1 MSSIR
6 LPSTWT
12 SEASATVRLALPLVA
27 GQLAAVGMNV
37 VDSLL
42 AGRHGATTLAG
53 VAVGSALWSVVILI
67 LIGVLMAIPP
77 SVSQLVGA
85 GKRHEVGALFRQ
97 AVWLALALG
106 TLLGGCVWFGVDLL
120 VHLGID
126 PEIVPVAAAFLR
138 ALAGG
143 APALALFFCFRYTS
157 EGLGLS
163 RPTMIAGIAGLLAL
177 VPLGYVLMFGA
188 FGWPGAGAGG
198 LGAAT
203 AIVLWLQAAGLAQW
217 LTRAG
222 AYRDLALWGARE
234 RPRWSDLANLLRLGL
249 PMGVTIMME
258 GGLFVAA
265 GVLIGGLGTQAA
277 AAHQIAINVASVCFM
292 VPLGIAMAS
301 TVRVGFASGADDV
314 ARVRRAAWVGLLL
327 VLGTQG
333 VSAATVVLFAAPIAA
348 AYTPEP
354 AVVALGAQLLAIAAI
369 FQLSDGLQAAAA
381 GALRG
386 LKDTRR
392 PMFLTAFAYWG
403 VGMPTGAWLAFEHD
417 LGSQGIW
424 WGLAVGLT
432 AAAVLLGVRLGSQ
445 LAHPARWRPTF
456 GTVA

>member
-1 MSSIR
+1 MPAPRI
-6 LPSTWT
+6 PSPWT
-12 SEASATVRLALPLVA
+12 AEAKATVRLALPLIA

-53 VAVGSALWSVVILI
+53 VAVGSALWSVVILV

-77 SVSQLVGA
+77 SISQLVGA
-85 GKRHEVGALFRQ
+85 GRRHEVGALFRQ
-97 AVWLALALG
+97 AVWLALGIGVLLGLGVWSGVGALG
-106 TLLGGCVWFGVDLL
+106 V
-120 VHLGID
+120 LGID
-126 PEIVPVAAAFLR
+126 AEIMPVAAAFLR
-138 ALAGG
+138 SLAAG
-143 APALALFFCFRYTS
+143 APALALYFCFRYSS

-163 RPTMIAGIAGLLAL
+163 RPTMVAGLAGLITL
-177 VPLGYVLMFGA
+177 VPLGYFLMFGG
-188 FGWPGAGAGG
+188 FGWTGAGAAG

-203 AIVLWLQAAGLAQW
+203 AIVLWLQASGFALWLA
-217 LTRAG
+217 RAR
-222 AYRDLALWGARE
+222 AYRDLQLWRGWE
-234 RPRWSDLANLLRLGL
+234 RPRWAPQAALLRLGL

-265 GVLIGGLGTQAA
+265 GVLIGGFGTQAA

-292 VPLGIAMAS
+292 VPLGIAMAT
-301 TVRVGFASGADDV
+301 TVRVGFATGADDV
-314 ARVRRAAWVGLLL
+314 PRVRRAAWVGMVL
-327 VLGTQG
+327 VLGTQA
-333 VSAATVVLFAAPIAA
+333 VSAAALVLFAAPIGSI
-348 AYTPEP
+348 YTPEP

-403 VGMPTGAWLAFEHD
+403 VGMPAGAWLAYE
-417 LGSQGIW
+417 LEMGSRGIW
-424 WGLAVGLT
+424 WGLALGLT
-432 AAAVLLGVRLGSQ
+432 TAAVLLGFRLLRQ
-445 LAHPARWRPTF
+445 LMHPERWRPTF